1 MPQSR
6 RSRVGPSARGYL
18 RDMTERERE
27 PTIDEFIDDPAAKV
41 DALGEVDEVRPA
53 QDGSDPDEEY
63 EHGPADSAEPPA

>member
-1 MPQSR
+1 MPKPCR
-6 RSRVGPSARGYL
+6 TPDPGYL

-53 QDGSDPDEEY
+53 QDGNDPDEEY
-63 EHGPADSAEPPA
+63 EHGPVDGAEPTD